1 MKQTRPAAAGMGG
14 ARRRV
19 GQRTVMISLEELL
32 MSTEPEVIVAGTP
45 IYAVIPNLVVKL
57 LGSLKK
63 LIALLRR

>member
-1 MKQTRPAAAGMGG
+1 
-14 ARRRV
+14 
-19 GQRTVMISLEELL
+19 MISLEELL